1 MLRTSLLQLSLPF
14 LRHNPIIG
22 LQLFWLAK
30 YGCVTGTVLVLCT
43 GHFILHTIYYVI
55 LFVALFRSLF
65 LICFYLCRNTSSHEL
80 IFLFDTSTVNKDSC
94 ILYRCLGVE
103 VGGAPR
109 SGEAWRGVARHG
121 AGITVDTRL

>member
-1 MLRTSLLQLSLPF
+1 MLCTSLFQLSLPL
-14 LRHNPIIG
+14 LRHNPLIG

-43 GHFILHTIYYVI
+43 GHFILHTIYYDI

-80 IFLFDTSTVNKDSC
+80 MFLFDNSTVNKDSC
-94 ILYRCLGVE
+94 ILYLVSCGV
-103 VGGAPR
+103 VYAATVA
-109 SGEAWRGVARHG
+109 SAFVRGTDA
-121 AGITVDTRL
+121 LLQY